1 MVIVMTLPLLTR
13 LKKVALPWHKLLG
26 TLLLLPLTWT
36 LLTGMGFTLVKE
48 IGGNKALGKT
58 ILHLHTLQV
67 IGLHKVYPLVLGL
80 SLLALLLTA
89 VVLLWRR
96 R

>member
-1 MVIVMTLPLLTR
+1 
-13 LKKVALPWHKLLG
+13 
-26 TLLLLPLTWT
+26 
-36 LLTGMGFTLVKE
+36 MGFTLVKE

-80 SLLALLLTA
+80 SLVALLLTA